1 MMIIN
6 ENVKAEYALESHQR
20 QRLRSYQQLLE
31 DFQCDLVYYGLLSS
45 SKESQSQGQMMIKKA
60 VGMDDDAFE
69 NDFELGH
76 YNSDL
81 AFIN

>member
-1 MMIIN
+1 M
-6 ENVKAEYALESHQR
+6 R
-20 QRLRSYQQLLE
+20 P
-31 DFQCDLVYYGLLSS
+31 GLLSS

-81 AFIN
+81 ASIN